1 MLKQVITFQN
11 IIITKF
17 YIMNIIKTI
26 KSNISTIVIVILFL
40 AITFIPGAKSL
51 VMSGMVR
58 TGLFDPD
65 VSNLDPTPAS
75 ANVADVE
82 AALPVVSSVQFTS
95 SDGRSIDLAN
105 LKGKVIFL
113 NFWTTW
119 CPPCVAEMPS
129 VNRLYSKFKNNEKVV
144 FVLADADGNLKKST
158 AFMQKRKF
166 DLPVYIP
173 TGTIPEQL
181 FRGSLPT
188 TVIINKKGE
197 IVFSNEGM
205 ANYDTPEMEKFL
217 GDLSR

>member
-1 MLKQVITFQN
+1 
-11 IIITKF
+11 
-17 YIMNIIKTI
+17 MNIIKTI
-26 KSNISTIVIVILFL
+26 KSNIGTIIILLLFL
-40 AITFIPGAKSL
+40 VITFSPKAKGL
-51 VMSGMVR
+51 VMSGMVK

-65 VSNLDPTPAS
+65 VSNLDPQPAS
-75 ANVADVE
+75 ATDAVGE
-82 AALPVVSSVQFTS
+82 EGLPVVSSVQFTS
-95 SDGRSIDLAN
+95 SDGSSIDLAN

-119 CPPCVAEMPS
+119 CPPCIAEMPS
-129 VNRLYSKFKNNEKVV
+129 VNRLYTKLKNNGNVV

-158 AFMQKRKF
+158 AFMQKKKF

-173 TGTIPEQL
+173 TGSIPEQL

-188 TVIINKKGE
+188 TVIINKRGE

-217 GDLSR
+217 NDLSK

>member
-1 MLKQVITFQN
+1 
-11 IIITKF
+11 
-17 YIMNIIKTI
+17 MNILKTI
-26 KSNISTIVIVILFL
+26 KSNIGTIIVLVLFL
-40 AITFIPGAKSL
+40 AITFIPPVKAF

-58 TGLFDPD
+58 TGLFNPD
-65 VSNLDPTPAS
+65 VSKLHPQPAF
-75 ANVADVE
+75 ATADAE
-82 AALPVVSSVQFTS
+82 AALPVVSSAQFTS
-95 SDGRSIDLAN
+95 SDGKSIDLAN

-129 VNRLYSKFKNNEKVV
+129 VNRLYTKLKSNDNVI

-158 AFMQKRKF
+158 AFMEKKKF

-173 TGTIPEQL
+173 TGSIPEQL

-188 TVIINKKGE
+188 TVIVNKRGE
-197 IVFSNEGM
+197 VVFSNEGM

-217 GDLSR
+217 NDLSR